1 MTEGPLSSE
10 DNHCFVCGPG
20 NPIGLQLTFRIEGD
34 LCLSEYTPGDNHGG
48 YANRTHGG
56 MIFCALDDVMAN
68 WLYLQ
73 GEIAYTAKCDIR
85 YRQPLELGKTIRLE
99 GRLVK
104 RKGRLALMESS
115 AIQVDGEILVADAT
129 ASFMLAASR

>member
-1 MTEGPLSSE
+1 MTEGLLSSE
-10 DNHCFVCGPG
+10 ENNCFVCGPG

-34 LCLSEYTPGDNHGG
+34 LCLSEYTPGEHHGG
-48 YANRTHGG
+48 YANRAHGG

-73 GEIAYTAKCDIR
+73 GEVAYTAKCDIR
-85 YRQPLELGKTIRLE
+85 YRQPLELGKKIRLE

-115 AIQVDGEILVADAT
+115 AIQTDTGTVIADAA
-129 ASFMLAASR
+129 ASFMVASR